1 MSSLKEKLDAIKA
14 MNDSIRADM
23 IAAIRE
29 ALKDAIPDVTTISES
44 PRCFTVK
51 ASTIFNDPFLR
62 LCPSQYDI
70 VEQRDAIVNVINGL
84 DPEKALDT
92 ITELCESG
100 KSKSKY
106 LEDIVFHPSVL
117 EKLRSVIAQL

>member
-23 IAAIRE
+23 IAAIKE

-70 VEQRDAIVNVINGL
+70 VEQRNAIIDVINNL
-84 DPEKALDT
+84 DPEKALDM
-92 ITELCESG
+92 ITELCETG
-100 KSKSKY
+100 KSRSRY
-106 LEDIVFHPSVL
+106 LENVVFHPSVIERL
-117 EKLRSVIAQL
+117 QIAVNNL